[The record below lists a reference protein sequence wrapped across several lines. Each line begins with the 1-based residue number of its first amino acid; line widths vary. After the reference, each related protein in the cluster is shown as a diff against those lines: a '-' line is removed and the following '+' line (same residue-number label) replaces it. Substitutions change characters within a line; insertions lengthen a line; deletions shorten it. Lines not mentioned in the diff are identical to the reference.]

1 MKLGEYIQSVF
12 DEKGIN
18 MTKAAKLAG
27 VSLSSLSRLKSGESE
42 LTPNLAAKLS
52 VAGFDY
58 ELMFELEKKEKIIKT
73 KSLINDSL

>member
-1 MKLGEYIQSVF
+1 MKLGDYIQSIF

-18 MTKAAKLAG
+18 MTNAAKQAS
-27 VSLSSLSRLKSGESE
+27 VSISSLSRLKSGESE

-58 ELMFELEKKEKIIKT
+58 ELMFELEKKDKIKKT
-73 KSLINDSL
+73 ESLING